1 MSKFESSRGLK
12 LLEKHQNFGTY
23 VFHLTA
29 IIRKCIVPLINFAY
43 LIDYDYFSVIGGG
56 ITSAVS
62 ASLLSKQ
69 LCSKNVKLSVWDKAR
84 GAGGRMSTSRSPGNP
99 QCITDLGAQFI
110 SAKPEYKES
119 HE

>member
-1 MSKFESSRGLK
+1 MSINVKF
-12 LLEKHQNFGTY
+12 LEKHQNFNNSPHCNNQET
-23 VFHLTA
+23 VQ
-29 IIRKCIVPLINFAY
+29 IIIFNFAY
-43 LIDYDYFSVIGGG
+43 FIDYDNFSVIGGG

-69 LCSKNVKLSVWDKAR
+69 SCSKNVKLSVWDKAR

-99 QCITDLGAQFI
+99 QCITDLGAQYI

-119 HE
+119 HK

>member
-1 MSKFESSRGLK
+1 MSKFGSPRGVK
-12 LLEKHQNFGTY
+12 FLEKHQNFSISP
-23 VFHLTA
+23 H
-29 IIRKCIVPLINFAY
+29 CNNQEIVPLINFNFAY

-99 QCITDLGAQFI
+99 QCITDLGAQYI
-110 SAKPEYKES
+110 SSKPEYEES
-119 HE
+119 HK